1 MCDLNCQ
8 NVFFSY
14 KYEVDVTFCAL
25 LLLFFCCYVFV
36 TGWTSKCRL
45 CCKLEKKAFLES
57 VLLRLFSD
65 KGTST
70 QSQHVI
76 LQFLDSSCDS
86 LVSTLVVF
94 VERIEGDSQ
103 LLEMDPSSQ

>member
-1 MCDLNCQ
+1 M
-8 NVFFSY
+8 
-14 KYEVDVTFCAL
+14 
-25 LLLFFCCYVFV
+25 
-36 TGWTSKCRL
+36 
-45 CCKLEKKAFLES
+45 
-57 VLLRLFSD
+57 LRLFSD

-86 LVSTLVVF
+86 PVSTLVVF